1 MRPGSV
7 NANQIAMIVILVP
20 SVFRALIPLH
30 PTGSLDPDAVALFSP
45 DEGGSY
51 VHARGVSAFNVF
63 DNITEHAAMAPQ
75 HFIGVNAELALFS
88 LQ

>member
-7 NANQIAMIVILVP
+7 NTDQIAMIVILVP

-30 PTGSLDPDAVALFSP
+30 PTGSLDPDAVAFFSP

-51 VHARGVSAFNVF
+51 VHAREVSAFNVF